1 MSMTSARSNLLGAM
15 KELTVRWD
23 RIKEQWDDPV
33 SRDIEKDFIEPL
45 EPRIRSTASA
55 MNQMGETLMTAIR
68 ECT

>member
-15 KELTVRWD
+15 SDLLVRWE

-33 SRDIEKDFIEPL
+33 SRDVEKNFIEQI
-45 EPRIRSTASA
+45 EPRVRSAAAA
-55 MNQMGETLMTAIR
+55 MNQMSDVMALAMR